1 MTKLRSVLARGCW
14 RLFGLSRVGLVQH
27 GVMVFL
33 GFSTRD
39 VADGSMPT
47 SPKCSVNFIDTY
59 WLPRPQQMASTAMD
73 SCSEA
78 KPVSAI
84 GWSLINLK

>member
-1 MTKLRSVLARGCW
+1 MPETIWFKLRCH
-14 RLFGLSRVGLVQH
+14 VGFVQH

-39 VADGSMPT
+39 VADGSMPA
-47 SPKCSVNFIDTY
+47 SPKRSVNFIDTY

-73 SCSEA
+73 ACSEA
-78 KPVSAI
+78 KPESAI